1 MRLLILLRADSE
13 VTCLLSLRSDRKADK
28 VNSVLNSFSKPTEV
42 FVKLIAK
49 TSLSKIVKIEENSE
63 KVEVV
68 EYPDEW
74 WYRVY
79 LGVLISNILV
89 IAVLWTFS
97 TYFSS

>member
-1 MRLLILLRADSE
+1 M
-13 VTCLLSLRSDRKADK
+13 
-28 VNSVLNSFSKPTEV
+28 
-42 FVKLIAK
+42 AK

-79 LGVLISNILV
+79 LGVLLSNILV
-89 IAVLWTFS
+89 IAALWTFS
-97 TYFSS
+97 AYFSS